1 MIRGH
6 QWAAGLAIATLVGS
20 AFTGAASGQEPT
32 ERAPHHV
39 VKAASQ
45 NRKAPRQKAKAR
57 LTSFKLA
64 DPSAPSVSAILPSK
78 PLASTP
84 TDVNGVTLQLYLAQ
98 RVQPNV
104 VEVVF
109 SVTGASSSDD
119 QNEVQEYLSTNESNI
134 VDSRGVLATS
144 NVALLDPVGLKE
156 YQPFMADP
164 TNDAT
169 CLCSDTDL
177 WLGNSPAPV
186 YFAALLA
193 APPPSVQTVSFESG
207 LGSIP
212 NVTLTK

>member
-45 NRKAPRQKAKAR
+45 NRKAPRQEAKAR

-84 TDVNGVTLQLYLAQ
+84 TDVTGVTLQLYLAQ

-109 SVTGASSSDD
+109 SVTGASSGDD
-119 QNEVQEYLSTNESNI
+119 QNEVQADLSTNATDN
-134 VDSRGVLATS
+134 VLATS

-177 WLGNSPAPV
+177 WLGSSPAPV

>member
-32 ERAPHHV
+32 KRSPHHV

-64 DPSAPSVSAILPSK
+64 DPSGPSVSAILPSK

-84 TDVNGVTLQLYLAQ
+84 TDVTGVTLQLYLAQ

-109 SVTGASSSDD
+109 SVTGASSGDD
-119 QNEVQEYLSTNESNI
+119 QNEVQADLSTNATDN
-134 VDSRGVLATS
+134 VLATS

-164 TNDAT
+164 TNDST